1 MARPIAMTEEKKK
14 QFKTICRLNPTLK
27 DCAAF
32 LEVSED
38 SIEKYCKS
46 LGLSFSE
53 FRSQNMVQTRFS
65 LIRKALHMAENGNP
79 ALMIFCL
86 KNLCGW
92 LDRNETSLVGNSP
105 IQIKYELDANCK
117 TITTPT

>member
-14 QFKTICRLNPTLK
+14 QFKAICRLNPTLK

-38 SIEKYCKS
+38 SIERYCKS
-46 LGLSFSE
+46 LGQSFAE
-53 FRSQNMVQTRFS
+53 FRTENMVQTRFS
-65 LIRKALHMAENGNP
+65 LIRNALKMAEKGNP

-92 LDRNETSLVGNSP
+92 ADKFESTSTNSGM
-105 IQIKYELDANCK
+105 IKIEISKEDANL
-117 TITTPT
+117 